1 LHYGQEKGILNKL
14 EWISM
19 KVLYQINSHIYL
31 NTLTYSRLFPTTT
44 SSSTSFLVI
53 EATGLLWQYMWSY
66 HNSRRRDNVD
76 YMRKATIE
84 RDLPV
89 KSRVDNNKSL
99 HHKLKNIDLRDN
111 DALPDS
117 MLYLNEEMMQ
127 LFYQC
132 AIQLKGRLV

>member
-1 LHYGQEKGILNKL
+1 
-14 EWISM
+14 M
-19 KVLYQINSHIYL
+19 
-31 NTLTYSRLFPTTT
+31 
-44 SSSTSFLVI
+44 VI

-66 HNSRRRDNVD
+66 HNSRRRDTVD

-84 RDLPV
+84 KDLPV
-89 KSRVDNNKSL
+89 KTRVDNYNSL